1 MEVAREDARE
11 SKGPARGYKW
21 ADATAGNTL
30 AVRHGAGSDRLVSER
45 ATTILADLADSYPWL
60 VDADAIVLDVLV
72 KAKIRMDAL
81 DGYITA
87 IIEGSAKAYPRK
99 GQPETGIEAVPDK
112 VWQQVSRESRTVV
125 DAAAKLG
132 LTATDRAQLLKDTG
146 LARHF
151 GGDRIAAL
159 AEQGRSLRLA
169 KGDA

>member
-1 MEVAREDARE
+1 MQEATRAE

-21 ADATAGNTL
+21 ADATPGNTL

-45 ATTILADLADSYPWL
+45 ATAILGELRESYPWL
-60 VDADAIVLDVLV
+60 VDADALVLDVLV
-72 KAKIRMDAL
+72 RAKVRLDAL
-81 DGYITA
+81 DAYIT
-87 IIEGSAKAYPRK
+87 GVLDGTTTAYPRK
-99 GQPETGIEAVPDK
+99 GQPETGIEAVPDR

-159 AEQGRSLRLA
+159 AERGRSLRLA